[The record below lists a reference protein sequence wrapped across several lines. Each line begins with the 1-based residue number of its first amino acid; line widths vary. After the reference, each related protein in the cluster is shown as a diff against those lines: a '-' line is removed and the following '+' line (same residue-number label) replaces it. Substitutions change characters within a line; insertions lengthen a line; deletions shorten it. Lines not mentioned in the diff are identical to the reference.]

1 MHCAVQLG
9 LQKYW
14 MP

>member
-1 MHCAVQLG
+1 MQSYMLG

-14 MP
+14 KC